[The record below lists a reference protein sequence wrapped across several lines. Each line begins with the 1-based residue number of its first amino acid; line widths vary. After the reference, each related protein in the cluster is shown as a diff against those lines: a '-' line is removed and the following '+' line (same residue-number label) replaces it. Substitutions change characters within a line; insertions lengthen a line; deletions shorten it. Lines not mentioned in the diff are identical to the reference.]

1 MSMQE
6 ENLRAAATTTAS
18 DIATGHFHIHP
29 WMSALMHG
37 LKSIREGELKVI
49 LPDGEAHI
57 FGQPSDAVPSAEWR
71 FYSYNAPKRMLKE
84 DDIGLGESY
93 IQGEWS
99 TPDLY
104 ALLTLFLQNEQ
115 HLNNKYVRRG
125 LVKLQQLYRK
135 FADRN
140 NRRGSRRN
148 IEFHYDLG
156 NSFYEKWLDPSM
168 TYSSA
173 LFETADM
180 SLQQAQVAK
189 YRKIVELAAIK
200 PGDKVLEIGCGWGGF
215 AELATETE
223 EISVVGLTLSKEQH
237 AYAKARLATLK
248 RDTQTDFKLQDYR
261 DHQGQYDA
269 IVSIEMFEAVG
280 EKNWPSY
287 FSALHQNLK
296 PGGRAAVQVIT
307 IDEDRFDSYR
317 GKLDYIQK
325 HIFPGGFLPSK
336 TAFCESA
343 ERAKLKVRPVVEF
356 GRDYAKTL
364 RLWHEEFINR
374 WPEIRAN
381 GFDERFKRK
390 WEFYLKYCEA
400 GFDHG
405 SIDVVIFE
413 LEKAHA

>member
-1 MSMQE
+1 MSSQE
-6 ENLRAAATTTAS
+6 ENLSVTTKTNTAEV
-18 DIATGHFHIHP
+18 ATGHFHIHP

-37 LKSIREGELKVI
+37 LKSIREGQLKVI
-49 LPDGEAHI
+49 LPDGDPHI
-57 FGQPSDAVPSAEWR
+57 FGAPSDTVADAEWR
-71 FYSYNAPKRMLKE
+71 FYSYNAPKRILKE

-93 IQGEWS
+93 IQGEWT

-115 HLNNKYVRRG
+115 HLSNKYVRRG
-125 LVKLQQLYRK
+125 LVKLQQFYRK

-156 NSFYEKWLDPSM
+156 NSFYVKWLDPSM

-173 LFETADM
+173 LFEEQSI
-180 SLQQAQVAK
+180 SLAQAQDAK
-189 YRKIVELAAIK
+189 YRKIVELARIE
-200 PGDKVLEIGCGWGGF
+200 PGDSVLEIGCGWGGF
-215 AELATETE
+215 AELATNTKDV
-223 EISVVGLTLSKEQH
+223 SVVGLTLSKEQH
-237 AYAKARLATLK
+237 AFAENRLKHLNRQDQAE
-248 RDTQTDFKLQDYR
+248 FKLQDYR
-261 DHQGQYDA
+261 DHKGQYDA

-287 FSALHQNLK
+287 FETLHDNLK

-307 IDEDRFDSYR
+307 IDEDRYDTYR
-317 GKLDYIQK
+317 VKLDYIQK

-336 TAFCESA
+336 AAFCKSA
-343 ERAKLKVRPVVEF
+343 EAAGLKVRPVVEF

-364 RLWHEEFINR
+364 RLWHEEFTKH
-374 WPEIRAN
+374 WPEIRAA
-381 GFDERFKRK
+381 GFDERFRRK

-400 GFDHG
+400 GFQHG

-413 LEKAHA
+413 LEKEHA

>member
-1 MSMQE
+1 MSMRE
-6 ENLRAAATTTAS
+6 DNLTVSASAKAS
-18 DIATGHFHIHP
+18 DLAREHFHIHP
-29 WMSALMHG
+29 WMSALLHG
-37 LKSIREGELKVI
+37 LKGIKNGELKVI
-49 LPDGEAHI
+49 LPDGDVMTFGAPSEEHI
-57 FGQPSDAVPSAEWR
+57 SAEWQ
-71 FYSYNAPKRMLKE
+71 FYSYNAPKRILRE

-93 IQGEWS
+93 ILGEWTS
-99 TPDLY
+99 PDIY
-104 ALLTLFLQNEQ
+104 ALLTLFLQNEDN
-115 HLNNKYVRRG
+115 LSNKYVRRG

-173 LFETADM
+173 LFEAPDM
-180 SLQQAQVAK
+180 SLQDAQKAK
-189 YRKIVELAAIK
+189 YQKIYDLANIEA
-200 PGDKVLEIGCGWGGF
+200 GDKVLEIGCGWGGF

-223 EISVVGLTLSKEQH
+223 DVSVVGLTLSKEQH
-237 AYAKARLATLK
+237 AFAEARLSNLGRSNQAE
-248 RDTQTDFKLQDYR
+248 FKLQDYR
-261 DHQGQYDA
+261 DHKEQYDA
-269 IVSIEMFEAVG
+269 IISIEMFEAVG

-287 FSALHQNLK
+287 FTALHQNLK
-296 PGGRAAVQVIT
+296 PGGRAAIQVIT
-307 IDEDRFDSYR
+307 IDEDRFDTYR

-336 TAFCESA
+336 TAFCKSA
-343 ERAKLKVRPVVEF
+343 EAVGLKVRPAVEF

-364 RLWHEEFINR
+364 RLWHEEFLAH

-400 GFDHG
+400 GFQHG

-413 LEKAHA
+413 IEKV